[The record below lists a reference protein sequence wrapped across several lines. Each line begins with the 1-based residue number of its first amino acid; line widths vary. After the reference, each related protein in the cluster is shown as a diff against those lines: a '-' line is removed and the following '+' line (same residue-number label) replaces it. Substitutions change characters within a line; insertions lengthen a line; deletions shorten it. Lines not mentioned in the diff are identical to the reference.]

1 MNLSHISLKRLRP
14 KSTMFSYYQ
23 HDNDDEDELE
33 YSGIECDYMSP
44 VTQESHLSMSP
55 MEDRV
60 VSPCSDLDLDTG
72 TIVTTKDVYKKIR
85 LLN

>member
-1 MNLSHISLKRLRP
+1 MNLSHISLNRLRP
-14 KSTMFSYYQ
+14 MSTMFSYYQ

-72 TIVTTKDVYKKIR
+72 TIVTTKDVYKKDYM
-85 LLN
+85 